1 MTSANE
7 MAPPSWTLM
16 RGEVLAGTY
25 RVVRRLAVGG
35 MAEVYLCR
43 HARLPGYFVAKVL
56 TRDFQDSAESVV
68 RFRREAEML
77 ASLRHPNI
85 VQVFDFNVSER
96 GQPFLIMEFL
106 DGQDLSTVLRPN
118 QPLGQLQVLDI
129 VRQTAAALQSAHSM
143 GIVHRDLKPEN
154 ILLAKAP
161 GQNQTF
167 VKVIDFGISL
177 SPGNRRITSS
187 EVLMGTPHF
196 MSPEQALGRRDNV
209 DPRSDQFTLA
219 SMTYLMLAGQLPF
232 DGEEP
237 LSVLYN
243 VVNASPAPLPAHL
256 GSDVDA
262 VLRKALS
269 KSKADRFDNVIA
281 FSDALEAAMIQ
292 NATPLEASS
301 SLGCHGWADE
311 GNAAT
316 TPAVLATPAV
326 LLKTHKVRKPRRRGG
341 ALLAALSMGVV
352 GLGSWWMMQN
362 LNISVDDVHA
372 RFAVGS
378 QWLFRLW
385 SRVTLR

>member
-1 MTSANE
+1 MT
-7 MAPPSWTLM
+7 MASEAAQPSWTLM

-118 QPLGQLQVLDI
+118 QPLGQLQALDI

-161 GQNQTF
+161 GQQQTF

-177 SPGNRRITSS
+177 SPGSRRITSS

-209 DPRSDQFTLA
+209 DHRSDQFTLA
-219 SMTYLMLAGQLPF
+219 SMTYLMLTGRLAF
-232 DGEEP
+232 DGDDP
-237 LSVLYN
+237 LSVLYK
-243 VVNASPAPLPAHL
+243 VVNASPDPLPAHL
-256 GSDVDA
+256 GSEVDA

-269 KSKADRFDNVIA
+269 KSKAERFESVIA
-281 FSDALEAAMIQ
+281 FCDALEAAMIH
-292 NATPLEASS
+292 NATPLDEKPAAWGSDPQSLKAASIQ
-301 SLGCHGWADE
+301 
-311 GNAAT
+311 
-316 TPAVLATPAV
+316 PV
-326 LLKTHKVRKPRRRGG
+326 LLKTHKLRKPTGRGS
-341 ALLAALSMGVV
+341 AMLMAALSMGVV
-352 GLGSWWMMQN
+352 GLSGWWLVQN
-362 LNISVDDVHA
+362 LNVSVEDVHA
-372 RFAVGS
+372 RVIGGRHHVTM
-378 QWLFRLW
+378 WLFRLW
-385 SRVTLR
+385 SFVTLK